1 MPEYIGLAHHQ
12 HLTACTC
19 QGDVELAVNC
29 PTVGIGQGAGSEEI
43 ELELMADTAS
53 LSSRQVIDRLKEAV
67 EAHRNGAAPNDDL
80 TLMCIRLEK
89 RCMKREVTFKN
100 EDQELTRVSEFMESV
115 CDELQLDRHVAMK
128 LQVAME
134 EVVSNV
140 IFYAY
145 PEGTSADI
153 TLTAESDGKELTFVL
168 SDTGKPFDP
177 TAKEDTDLEVN
188 PMDRE
193 QGGLGIIIVKN
204 IMNEVSYQRLG
215 DMNQLTMKKKL

>member
-1 MPEYIGLAHHQ
+1 M
-12 HLTACTC
+12 
-19 QGDVELAVNC
+19 
-29 PTVGIGQGAGSEEI
+29 
-43 ELELMADTAS
+43 
-53 LSSRQVIDRLKEAV
+53 
-67 EAHRNGAAPNDDL
+67 
-80 TLMCIRLEK
+80 
-89 RCMKREVTFKN
+89 
-100 EDQELTRVSEFMESV
+100 
-115 CDELQLDRHVAMK
+115 
-128 LQVAME
+128 
-134 EVVSNV
+134 SNV

-193 QGGLGIIIVKN
+193 HGGLGIIIVKN